1 MLKITDDYF
10 SCGKSF
16 SNFSKTLPLE
26 EVLSESEYFQQESL
40 YNIPSDLGL
49 LEYEFSEEESILK

>member
-16 SNFSKTLPLE
+16 SNFSKTLQLE